1 MPRVGTS
8 VPGVF
13 CAADWVAQGP
23 GDAAGGAKG
32 LSQEKALAAGLEAGN
47 LVRALS
53 FLERFVLASMISA
66 SQPALRIPCVLLHVV
81 QQAGVGWCR
90 ALLASAVLAAL
101 GPCSAPPLCLQSWI
115 P

>member
-1 MPRVGTS
+1 MPTCATS

-47 LVRALS
+47 AVRA
-53 FLERFVLASMISA
+53 R
-66 SQPALRIPCVLLHVV
+66 
-81 QQAGVGWCR
+81 
-90 ALLASAVLAAL
+90 
-101 GPCSAPPLCLQSWI
+101 PPL
-115 P
+115 

>member
-1 MPRVGTS
+1 MPRVSTS

-47 LVRALS
+47 LVRA
-53 FLERFVLASMISA
+53 
-66 SQPALRIPCVLLHVV
+66 CV
-81 QQAGVGWCR
+81 
-90 ALLASAVLAAL
+90 S
-101 GPCSAPPLCLQSWI
+101 
-115 P
+115 